1 MTTVEELKNAL
12 KETLEQKGVL
22 NEIRAKMRQSIFEAI
37 ESDDKPQPKLSNEN
51 LIINALIKE
60 YLDYNNYLHTASVFQ
75 AESGQPKLDR
85 NFITSQ
91 LNASKQIQLQQT
103 QKINSLTFQIQQ
115 LQNENQNLKLNQFNQ
130 MNMQN
135 NQMNTNE
142 INRLNQIIMQKDNK
156 IKELELQLQ
165 KNNKN
170 KIYMD
175 DIMVVNFMS
184 VDQSINTGIAC
195 TAENTLAEVEEK
207 LYQMYNEYRNTNN
220 ILMHKGNVALR
231 FKKIKENKIKNGDK
245 IIIDIP
251 Q

>member
-91 LNASKQIQLQQT
+91 LNIIETNQSQQVPLLYSLILGM
-103 QKINSLTFQIQQ
+103 QK
-115 LQNENQNLKLNQFNQ
+115 QNENLNEDN
-130 MNMQN
+130 NINNNNYSINNPLNSINQN
-135 NQMNTNE
+135 NQ
-142 INRLNQIIMQKDNK
+142 
-156 IKELELQLQ
+156 
-165 KNNKN
+165 
-170 KIYMD
+170 
-175 DIMVVNFMS
+175 
-184 VDQSINTGIAC
+184 
-195 TAENTLAEVEEK
+195 
-207 LYQMYNEYRNTNN
+207 
-220 ILMHKGNVALR
+220 
-231 FKKIKENKIKNGDK
+231 
-245 IIIDIP
+245 
-251 Q
+251 